1 MGKFVTD
8 KKLLLINI
16 ILRLLPLNVLFPL
29 WAGIPGVKQY
39 AGIVYFLR
47 NLTSST
53 LFLFIIFAI
62 VFIKINWKYKI
73 IINVLANIA
82 FWTPLFYC
90 ASQETNSLRYLT
102 SAYYIGIFVVCIF
115 IALQTY
121 TTYKYKG

>member
-1 MGKFVTD
+1 MTD

-39 AGIVYFLR
+39 SGIVYFLR
-47 NLTSST
+47 NLRSST

-73 IINVLANIA
+73 IINILANIA
-82 FWTPLFYC
+82 FWIPLFYC
-90 ASQETNSLRYLT
+90 ASQQRRNICDFS
-102 SAYYIGIFVVCIF
+102 
-115 IALQTY
+115 
-121 TTYKYKG
+121 